1 MCAFVFRLC
10 ARYTVVSQTVVTKSI
25 TRASV
30 RLVRLARRRV
40 LCTPRA
46 ARPHAT
52 VILPHTCNVRHYF
65 TLSTVP
71 SQLQRRQFLSNKDGL
86 RKSLTEGSDIKIS
99 HKMKSENQNILKCFA
114 YKLTQ
119 LCVQLY

>member
-1 MCAFVFRLC
+1 MCTFVFRLC

-40 LCTPRA
+40 QATALVVVQQERTPRA

-52 VILPHTCNVRHYF
+52 VILPHTCNVRRYF
-65 TLSTVP
+65 MLSTVP
-71 SQLQRRQFLSNKDGL
+71 SQLQRRQFLRNKDGP
-86 RKSLTEGSDIKIS
+86 RKSLTEGS
-99 HKMKSENQNILKCFA
+99 E
-114 YKLTQ
+114 
-119 LCVQLY
+119 